1 MRRWLV
7 LPLLAAVVLAAA
19 APASGHV
26 RTGRNLVPRH
36 GALFGAF
43 VNSTGDAWA
52 NVVGLQRTLGYRL
65 TIVHHYRPWSITSY
79 RIDKS
84 ALAHRQIPMISW
96 SPGGTTTAA
105 EITNGSQDALITRT
119 ARDIKA
125 LHKKIFVRLAYE
137 MDQPRGHPRYIGT
150 PSEFVPAWRHVV
162 RIFHRVGAKNARF
175 VWCAIAANFKTG
187 HVHPA
192 RARDHLAPRPPA
204 RQAQRLHRAPG
215 CAREQDGGDRE
226 RGEEGGDG
234 GEGVVDQVPQEHR
247 SALDR
252 AAEEVGRAGSQGT
265 SGRHRVAPVAPL
277 LRPLDRLRPLRLQVR
292 ALGAVEEGRLELAPP
307 PFERDPR
314 KRADGG
320 GAVARDRHHGRVDHE
335 ARVSGVVAS
344 DPLRPGRPEIQRLVE
359 EAGMYVRP

>member
-1 MRRWLV
+1 MRRWLA

-19 APASGHV
+19 APASAHV

-43 VNSTGDAWA
+43 VNSSGDAWA
-52 NVVGLQRTLGYRL
+52 NVVGLQRTLGYPL

-79 RIDKS
+79 RIDTS

-105 EITNGSQDALITRT
+105 EFTSGSQDALITRT

-187 HVHPA
+187 HAQAYYPGDRFVNWIAADGYNWYPA
-192 RARDHLAPRPPA
+192 KPKWAGYRSIFSSFYHWAKRHGKPLMIAETGSMEDPHAAGRKAHWLMRARK
-204 RQAQRLHRAPG
+204 
-215 CAREQDGGDRE
+215 
-226 RGEEGGDG
+226 
-234 GEGVVDQVPQEHR
+234 GVHAHGHIKAVVYFDSVSPKGYDFRVQ
-247 SALDR
+247 
-252 AAEEVGRAGSQGT
+252 T
-265 SGRHRVAPVAPL
+265 SGSSLKAFRRWGRGTYWNRMHR
-277 LRPLDRLRPLRLQVR
+277 
-292 ALGAVEEGRLELAPP
+292 
-307 PFERDPR
+307 
-314 KRADGG
+314 
-320 GAVARDRHHGRVDHE
+320 
-335 ARVSGVVAS
+335 
-344 DPLRPGRPEIQRLVE
+344 
-359 EAGMYVRP
+359 

>member
-43 VNSTGDAWA
+43 VNSSGDAWA

-65 TIVHHYRPWSITSY
+65 TIVHHYRPWAITSY

-105 EITNGSQDALITRT
+105 EITSGSQDALITRT

-187 HVHPA
+187 HA
-192 RARDHLAPRPPA
+192 
-204 RQAQRLHRAPG
+204 QAYYP
-215 CAREQDGGDRE
+215 
-226 RGEEGGDG
+226 GDG
-234 GEGVVDQVPQEHR
+234 YVDVVGDDLYDIGGKAEWP
-247 SALDR
+247 
-252 AAEEVGRAGSQGT
+252 AAERLYRAHPSKPFAFPEWGLWGIDGPQFVQRMASFVKSHPRTRLIAYFNAKPGSIFDLA
-265 SGRHRVAPVAPL
+265 SKPRSLAAYKRYIVPL
-277 LRPLDRLRPLRLQVR
+277 
-292 ALGAVEEGRLELAPP
+292 A
-307 PFERDPR
+307 
-314 KRADGG
+314 
-320 GAVARDRHHGRVDHE
+320 
-335 ARVSGVVAS
+335 
-344 DPLRPGRPEIQRLVE
+344 
-359 EAGMYVRP
+359 